1 MELSRLIYATMISAM
16 LASPVI
22 CSRGCDNNSNL
33 PSQTVTSSKIFQDK
47 VLSPKVMEDPLEDL
61 YNKIYNSHKE
71 KGENETLSHFFAIV
85 GTDKSIEDKDKYIE
99 LFKGKYKEGSS
110 LFEPYAYVIAK
121 MIGKLNEETP
131 RLIEKFDNI
140 YRIKRAESHENE
152 KNAFNYVIYLFYKE
166 LNKEDS
172 RNYLVNAEKFASILD
187 KNEPYRNVRMNYLYA
202 LYLTDICENPDLANK
217 FTRILE
223 KDIQAS
229 AFNIDLRLYYKII
242 TIAQDEKSFN
252 RLLRLF
258 NDKMEEGYGEEK
270 ALKFIEIFKE
280 SKGMEEAKQRNFA
293 DEISR
298 NKYQDEELSRVYS
311 SLISNGNNDI
321 MVRRLMKAYINN
333 LKEKKY
339 NNFRALLAA
348 YWLAIGGDQ
357 GLVDQFVK
365 ICEEKCRYIKDLQ
378 KAIIVTKLE
387 LDGENN
393 MTINI
398 LMTKCDKYIKE
409 KKGILKCL
417 AIAKYSK
424 HLKSESMLERSANLC
439 EFLVLFGN
447 SFDDAYIKAK
457 YLVEN
462 NIGDIKN
469 ADFYLS
475 QYKLVRERFK
485 LGYMSAELIGIPLIN
500 YDELSDIYTREYIG
514 NIVLGRLNP
523 VEIAEQKLVY
533 YIRSVLKG
541 NLIQIQPIVINNG
554 AIPISNV
561 TVVRTAL
568 SNDTSY
574 QMPPVKVSH
583 IDSRIKVFDAP
594 KEPQATTEMQQNT
607 NVATNN
613 YVQPMGLT
621 QAKNNISGI
630 NKVEQIVVSPALKI
644 QSNTGTD
651 IKYSAPVREN
661 AQISN
666 QEARYPMP
674 TQVKTSTIEANTE
687 LIAAKVQAIASQSV
701 GDNMPIQASS
711 NVFQAKTTA
720 SLPAIKKQTPVGIN
734 TVVTGEGFVPLVTNQ
749 GANFKQTLNQKAV
762 LPIGIPIMNTG
773 ISRSYSAAPGVVLY
787 PQAQDSKTNTTNGRK
802 TRKRKNNSTSNAT
815 NNSNGTK
822 EVTSTKGK
830 N

>member
-22 CSRGCDNNSNL
+22 CSRGCDNSNL
-33 PSQTVTSSKIFQDK
+33 PSQTVTSSKIFQDR

-61 YNKIYNSHKE
+61 YSKIYNFHKE
-71 KGENETLSHFFAIV
+71 KGENETLSHFFAMI

-99 LFKGKYKEGSS
+99 LFKEKYKDGGS

-121 MIGKLNEETP
+121 MTGKFNEETP
-131 RLIEKFDNI
+131 RLIEKLDNI

-152 KNAFNYVIYLFYKE
+152 KNAFNYAIYLFYKE

-187 KNEPYRNVRMNYLYA
+187 KNGPYKNVRMNYLYA
-202 LYLTDICENPDLANK
+202 LYLTDICESPDLANK

-229 AFNIDLRLYYKII
+229 VFSIDLRLYYKII
-242 TIAQDEKSFN
+242 SIAQDEKLFN
-252 RLLRLF
+252 KLLKLF
-258 NDKMEEGYGEEK
+258 NDKIEEGYEEER
-270 ALKFIEIFKE
+270 ALRFIEIFKG
-280 SKGMEEAKQRNFA
+280 SRGIEEAKQRNFA

-321 MVRRLMKAYINN
+321 MARRLIRAYINN

-339 NNFRALLAA
+339 NNFEALLAA

-357 GLVDQFVK
+357 GLVNQFVK
-365 ICEEKCRYIKDLQ
+365 ACEEKCRYIKDLQ

-469 ADFYLS
+469 ADFYLN

-485 LGYMSAELIGIPLIN
+485 IGYMSAELIGIPLIN
-500 YDELSDIYTREYIG
+500 YDELSDIYTKEYIES
-514 NIVLGRLNP
+514 IVSGRLNP

-533 YIRSVLKG
+533 YIRSVLRG
-541 NLIQIQPIVINNG
+541 NLMQIQPIVINNG
-554 AIPISNV
+554 AIPIGNA
-561 TVVRTAL
+561 TIVRTAL

-574 QMPPVKVSH
+574 QMPPAKVSH

-594 KEPQATTEMQQNT
+594 KEPQVTTGAQQNM

-613 YVQPMGLT
+613 YVQPISLT

-644 QSNTGTD
+644 QPNIDTG
-651 IKYSAPVREN
+651 IKYAAPVRESS
-661 AQISN
+661 QISN
-666 QEARYPMP
+666 QETRYPMP
-674 TQVKTSTIEANTE
+674 TQVKSSTIEANTE
-687 LIAAKVQAIASQSV
+687 LIAAKVQATASQSV
-701 GDNMPIQASS
+701 GNNMPIQASG
-711 NVFQAKTTA
+711 NIFQAKTTA
-720 SLPAIKKQTPVGIN
+720 SLPAIKKQTPIDIK
-734 TVVTGEGFVPLVTNQ
+734 TVVTGEGLVPLVTNQ
-749 GANFKQTLNQKAV
+749 GANFNQTLGQEVV
-762 LPIGIPIMNTG
+762 LPTGTILMNTG
-773 ISRSYSAAPGVVLY
+773 ISRSYSTAPGVVLY
-787 PQAQDSKTNTTNGRK
+787 SQAQDSKTNTTNGRK
-802 TRKRKNNSTSNAT
+802 TRKRKNNSASNST

-822 EVTSTKGK
+822 EVTSTKGE